1 MKKEQI
7 MEEIFDVFNEKGEY
21 LNKTASREVCH
32 SKGLWHKAVTAFII
46 NSKGQVLLQKYVS
59 SDSWQSSFWLIF

>member
-1 MKKEQI
+1 

-32 SKGLWHKAVTAFII
+32 SKGL
-46 NSKGQVLLQKYVS
+46 
-59 SDSWQSSFWLIF
+59 

>member
-1 MKKEQI
+1 
-7 MEEIFDVFNEKGEY
+7 MEEIFNVFNEKGEY

-46 NSKGQVLLQKYVS
+46 NSKGQVLLQKRNPNKK
-59 SDSWQSSFWLIF
+59 L